1 MNASDQELSLNKLII
16 LYMLNKCNERLSN
29 TQISD
34 FVLNSGYT
42 NYFSLQEYLN
52 QLTDTYLIRNERLGN
67 NSFYHITPE
76 GVTTLSF
83 FTNRIPDSTQNEIL
97 AYLEKHAIEIKTNV
111 EIVANY
117 IPGLSGDYLVH
128 CYVKDGDVLL
138 MELKLTVYDKD
149 SAIAMCEKWKEKN
162 ADLYIEFLGK
172 LIE

>member
-16 LYMLNKCNERLSN
+16 LYMLNKSNQRLSN

-34 FVLNSGYT
+34 FVLDSGYT

-52 QLTDTYLIRNERLGN
+52 QLTDTYLIRNEKLGN
-67 NSFYHITPE
+67 NSIYHITPE
-76 GVTTLSF
+76 GITTLSF
-83 FTNRIPDSTQNEIL
+83 FTNRIPESTREEIHT
-97 AYLEKHAIEIKTNV
+97 YLEEHAIEIKTSV

-117 IPGLSGDYLVH
+117 MPGLSGDYLVH

-138 MELKLTVYDKD
+138 MEIKLTIFDKD
-149 SAIAMCEKWKEKN
+149 SAIAICEKWKEKN
-162 ADLYIEFLGK
+162 ADLYIDFLGK